1 MIDIPKIYNE
11 YLQKKSVENR
21 EKYKDHLGWF
31 SASSAGSCYRKQ
43 IHRTQGLEVGAL
55 DEKSAR
61 LLRLGTL
68 VHADFE
74 EAMKDYDI
82 QERADKPDE
91 LQVVTEHRIEIPELN
106 VVGHL
111 DVGVINR
118 EGEMIHVY
126 DIKTAGAWKW
136 RMKFGRNPDKNPSV
150 NYELQLATY
159 AIGLGN
165 EEDITDIRLSIMW
178 YNKDNSMMREEKISD
193 LYLEEAFNYWTD
205 LNETS
210 DSIQGEAEMLKPG
223 TENVPVYN
231 WECKYCEFQGKYCP
245 GLYSI

>member
-1 MIDIPKIYNE
+1 MIDIPKIYND
-11 YLQKKSVENR
+11 YLQQKNKENR
-21 EKYKDHLGWF
+21 KKYKDYQGWF

-43 IHRTQGLEVGAL
+43 LHRQQDLTLEPL
-55 DEKSAR
+55 EEKSAR

-74 EAMKDYDI
+74 QALKDWDI
-82 QERADKPDE
+82 QEHVDKPDE
-91 LQVVTEHRIEIPELN
+91 IQVFTEHRIEIPELN
-106 VVGHL
+106 VMGHL
-111 DVGVINR
+111 DIGVVNR

-136 RMKFGRNPDKNPSV
+136 RMKFGRNPDKSPST

-165 EEDITDIRLSIMW
+165 QEDITDVRLSIMW
-178 YNKDNSMMREEKISD
+178 YNKDNSQMKEEPISNM
-193 LYLEEAFNYWTD
+193 YMEAAFDYWTD

-210 DSIQGEAEMLKPG
+210 DNVKGEAEMLNPG
-223 TENVPVYN
+223 SENVPVYK

-245 GLYSI
+245 GLYNI

>member
-1 MIDIPKIYNE
+1 MIDIPKIYND

-21 EKYKDHLGWF
+21 EKYKEYKGWF
-31 SASSAGSCYRKQ
+31 SASSAGSCFRKQ
-43 IHRTQGLEVGAL
+43 IHRLQDLEL
-55 DEKSAR
+55 DPIEEKSAR

-74 EAMKDYDI
+74 KALQEYDI
-82 QERADKPDE
+82 EDETKPDE
-91 LQVVTEHRIEIPELN
+91 VQILTEQTVTIPELKI
-106 VVGHL
+106 VGHL
-111 DVGVINR
+111 DIGVVNL

-136 RMKFGRNPDKNPSV
+136 RMKFGRNPDKNPSI

-159 AIGLGN
+159 GIALGN
-165 EEDITDIRLSIMW
+165 KYDITDVRLSLMW
-178 YNKDNSMMREEKISD
+178 YNKDNSQMKEESVSS
-193 LYLEEAFNYWTD
+193 LYMEEAFDYWTN
-205 LNETS
+205 LNEVSNVTKN
-210 DSIQGEAEMLKPG
+210 KPELLIPG
-223 TENVPVYN
+223 KDENVPVYN